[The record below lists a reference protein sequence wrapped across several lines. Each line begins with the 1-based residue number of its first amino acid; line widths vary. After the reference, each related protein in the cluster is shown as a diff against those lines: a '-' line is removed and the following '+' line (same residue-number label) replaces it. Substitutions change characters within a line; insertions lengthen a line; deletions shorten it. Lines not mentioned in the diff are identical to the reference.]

1 MNANTNERD
10 QTNSSTE
17 ETGGIGK
24 SPDQVD
30 QEAPSQDAVAAA
42 LGMEFSDGSPNTTS
56 DGAETSEDVAA
67 DIDLDSDAAGILQK
81 VLERVSRLERENAQL
96 SKRVEN
102 LEEDNREKGDRIN
115 ELEEQVAE
123 LEDAKEAAEDAVAT
137 SKEIASA
144 VNALQEDD
152 VGEGDDRG
160 GDRGDHPAE
169 ASSPMDF
176 FVNCQQFHVDR
187 KLSANRARAVQIVRR
202 YDEFAQ
208 KGRGTGAVIFE
219 KSDVVQALHVIMGK
233 RPHRETA
240 NRVWEYIDGMGKQD
254 IEQTTVQ
261 IGREDSKKE
270 VLKITPDTLERFDEG
285 RYVGMNL
292 LEGINAGEAQNVA
305 RGGGVTPVV
314 TGATA

>member
-1 MNANTNERD
+1 MD
-10 QTNSSTE
+10 
-17 ETGGIGK
+17 
-24 SPDQVD
+24 
-30 QEAPSQDAVAAA
+30 
-42 LGMEFSDGSPNTTS
+42 
-56 DGAETSEDVAA
+56 DVA
-67 DIDLDSDAAGILQK
+67 DIDLEDGAVGLLQK
-81 VLERVSRLERENAQL
+81 VLERVSSLERENAQL
-96 SKRVEN
+96 KKRVEN

-115 ELEEQVAE
+115 ELEEQVAD

-152 VGEGDDRG
+152 VGGG
-160 GDRGDHPAE
+160 GDRDGGRGDQPAE

-202 YDEFAQ
+202 HEEFAQ
-208 KGRGTGAVIFE
+208 KGRATGARIFE
-219 KSDVVQALHVIMGK
+219 KSDVAQALHVIMGK
-233 RPHRETA
+233 SPHRETV

-254 IEQTTVQ
+254 IEQKDIQV
-261 IGREDSKKE
+261 GKEDSKKE
-270 VLKITPDTLERFDEG
+270 ALKITSDTLERFDEG

-314 TGATA
+314 TRATA